1 MHDRPTAEAVELI
14 RALIRNQCVNTGEAD
29 SGHEWRSAQAL
40 RSYLEEAGVDL
51 ETYEPSPGRES
62 LVVRIEGSDPQAPS
76 LLLLGHTDVVP
87 VSPSDWRRDPF
98 GGELVDGEVWGRGAI
113 DMLNLTCTMAS
124 AVAELARSGF
134 RPRGSLVYAA
144 VADEEAGGAHGAGWL
159 AEHAADV
166 VGCDYVIT
174 ESGGHVTRPEGRLA
188 VTVAVAEKGV
198 AWRRLRVRGTPGHGS
213 MPYGVDNALIKTAEV
228 IRRLSRYTSEPV
240 LDDLWHGWVA
250 GQDDL
255 TDEQRAAL
263 LDPGR
268 VEDAIAGLD
277 PLTAKMAHACIHTTF
292 SPNMVTGGVKINV
305 IPDEVVLDVDIRT
318 LPGEDD
324 AAVQRHLVEA
334 LGELAGEVTVEPL
347 RWSSGATRSPA
358 DTPLYE
364 ALGRVVGRAYPGA
377 TLLPRL
383 IVGGTDAR
391 FFRQRGAVAYGFGLF
406 SPGVTYRDL
415 SSRFHGIDERVD
427 VESLRLTTNVWLDL
441 CHDFLAG

>member
-1 MHDRPTAEAVELI
+1 MDARPSSEAVELI
-14 RALIRNQCVNTGEAD
+14 QTLIRNQCVNTGDPD

-40 RSYLEEAGVDL
+40 RSYLEEAGADL
-51 ETYEPSPGRES
+51 ETYEPAPGRES

-87 VSPSDWRRDPF
+87 VTPADWRRDPF

-113 DMLNLTCTMAS
+113 DMLNLTCTMA
-124 AVAELARSGF
+124 AAIAELVRTGF
-134 RPRGSLVYAA
+134 RPRGTVVYAA
-144 VADEEAGGAHGAGWL
+144 VADEEAGGFHGAGWL

-174 ESGGHVTRPEGRLA
+174 ESGGHVTRPEGRTA
-188 VTVAVAEKGV
+188 VTIAVAEKGV

-213 MPYGVDNALIKTAEV
+213 MPYGVDNALIKTAEIV
-228 IRRLSRYTSEPV
+228 RRLARYTSEPV
-240 LDDLWHGWVA
+240 LDDIWQGWVA

-268 VEDAIAGLD
+268 VEDAIAGLE
-277 PLTAKMAHACIHTTF
+277 PRMAKQAHACIHTTF

-324 AAVQRHLVEA
+324 AAVQAHLAEA
-334 LGELAGEVTVEPL
+334 LGKLIDDVTVEPL
-347 RWSSGATRSPA
+347 RWSSGATRSPT

-364 ALGRVVGRAYPGA
+364 ALGRVVGHAYPGA

-383 IVGGTDAR
+383 MVGGTDAR

-406 SPGVTYRDL
+406 SPGVTQADL
-415 SSRFHGIDERVD
+415 STRFHGIDERVD
-427 VESLRLTTNVWLDL
+427 VESLRLTTDAWLNL
-441 CHDFLAG
+441 CRDFLG

>member
-1 MHDRPTAEAVELI
+1 MDARPSSEAVELI
-14 RALIRNQCVNTGEAD
+14 QTLIRNQCVNTGDPD
-29 SGHEWRSAQAL
+29 SGNEWRSAQTL
-40 RSYLEEAGVDL
+40 RSYLEEAGADL
-51 ETYEPSPGRES
+51 ETYEPAPGRES

-87 VSPSDWRRDPF
+87 VTPADWRRDPF

-113 DMLNLTCTMAS
+113 DMLNLTCTMA
-124 AVAELARSGF
+124 AAIAELVRTGF
-134 RPRGSLVYAA
+134 RPRGTVVYAA
-144 VADEEAGGAHGAGWL
+144 VADEEAGGFEGAGWL

-174 ESGGHVTRPEGRLA
+174 ESGGHVTRPEGRTA
-188 VTVAVAEKGV
+188 VTIAVAEKGV
-198 AWRRLRVRGTPGHGS
+198 AWRRLRIRGTPGHGS
-213 MPYGVDNALIKTAEV
+213 MPYGVDNALIKTAEIV
-228 IRRLSRYTSEPV
+228 RRLARYTSEPV
-240 LDDLWHGWVA
+240 LDDIWHGWVA

-255 TDEQRAAL
+255 TDEQRGAL

-268 VEDAIAGLD
+268 VEDAVAGLE
-277 PLTAKMAHACIHTTF
+277 PRMAKQAHACIHTTF

-324 AAVQRHLVEA
+324 AAVQAHLAEA
-334 LGELAGEVTVEPL
+334 LGELIDDVAVEPL
-347 RWSSGATRSPA
+347 RWSSGATRSPT

-364 ALGRVVGRAYPGA
+364 ALGRVVGHAYPGA

-383 IVGGTDAR
+383 MVGGTDAR

-406 SPGVTYRDL
+406 SPGVTQADL
-415 SSRFHGIDERVD
+415 STRFHGIDERVD
-427 VESLRLTTNVWLDL
+427 VESLRLTTDAWLNL
-441 CHDFLAG
+441 CRDFLG